1 MDILRAMTI
10 NTFLLRILLLL
21 CLLSPVSAIAIP
33 DPRVHLTPDEL
44 GFLAEH
50 PVIRVH
56 NEKDWPP
63 FNYNEA
69 SRPKGF
75 SIDYMNLLAERLGI
89 EVKYVTGPSWGEF
102 LQMIQKKELDV
113 MLNIINTKER
123 QNYLL
128 FTESYQRAFSAI
140 FTRDDDQQIQSL
152 SDLTGEAVA
161 VPKGFFTETLLK
173 QHYPKIRVYTT
184 KSIHG
189 ALLAV
194 MEGNARAAIGELE
207 VVNYLIKQ
215 YKTPGIKA
223 STSISDKRF
232 ASIHSL
238 GVRRDWP
245 LFHTSLQKAMDSVTD
260 EEMLALNNKWFGS
273 TSQKLELTTQELEFL
288 KTKERLN
295 IAIQPNRAPFSYFD
309 GGTAKGVSVEYARLI
324 GNQLNI
330 KLNFIWK
337 RPGGTQKN
345 SRADL
350 IMGQDQSLEN
360 RQQSY
365 LTEPYA
371 RSLPGIFAQNDRYYS
386 RLDELKGKRLAVTE
400 GSGYLKLLE
409 QHYPDIALHPVANMD
424 KAIEAVVFDHA
435 DAFLADFNEATHQL
449 QRISISSIKAL
460 TSVKDSR
467 FISDLSLAVPNSRP
481 LLQSIV
487 KKALK
492 KLDKAEVQLM
502 KQRWLQLQESDDD
515 FISLTTWERDYL
527 QKKNRFTFCSIPVW
541 HPLDFVDD
549 ETVQPTGIAIDTL
562 HLVEQK
568 IGNAVKFD
576 WRPSESWPQSIRNF
590 SNAECDMIPAMIK
603 TAPREKYAFFTKPY
617 MSYKA
622 VIITRE
628 DEPFFHS
635 FDDVKERG
643 IARQKGSGMI
653 NLLHNRYEGVSI
665 VETET
670 TLDSFQK
677 VASGEIYATVAILP
691 VASYY
696 ITRYGLSNLKI
707 AGFTD
712 INYPVSIAVHKDRP
726 ELFSIVEKA
735 LAGIGEKQHR
745 DIFTRWVSL
754 KIDQQVDYSLYFK
767 TLGGIL
773 FLALIFLYR
782 HFELSRYNK
791 VLEKLSVEDKLTGLY
806 NRGRLDEVLL
816 DQRHLF
822 KRYNTPFCVIILDAD
837 HFKDINDK
845 YGHLT
850 GDQVLFDIA
859 NLLTNERRITDILG
873 RWGGEEFMLICPN
886 TTLDGAEALGLSIL
900 KAIKD
905 NTFPNKI
912 SCTLSAGIAE
922 INPDD
927 TIQSMLQRA
936 DSALYEA
943 KDGGRNRIVVA
954 RD

>member
-1 MDILRAMTI
+1 MNI
-10 NTFLLRILLLL
+10 NTLLLRILLLI
-21 CLLSPVSAIAIP
+21 LLVSPINVNAVP

-89 EVKYVTGPSWGEF
+89 EAKYVTGPSWDEF
-102 LQMIQKKELDV
+102 LQMIRNKELDV
-113 MLNIINTKER
+113 MLNIINTEER
-123 QNYLL
+123 RNYLL
-128 FTESYQRAFSAI
+128 FTERYQRAFSAI
-140 FTRDDDQQIQSL
+140 FTRDDDLQVQSL
-152 SDLTGEAVA
+152 SDLSGETVA
-161 VPKGFFTETLLK
+161 VPKGFFTEGLLK
-173 QHYPKIRVYTT
+173 EHYPGIRVYTT

-194 MEGNARAAIGELE
+194 MEGHARATIGELE
-207 VVNYLIKQ
+207 VVNYLIKK

-223 STSISDKRF
+223 ATSISDQRF
-232 ASIHSL
+232 ASIHHL
-238 GVRRDWP
+238 GVRNDWP
-245 LFHTSLQKAMDSVTD
+245 LLHSSLQKAMDSITD
-260 EEMLALNNKWFGS
+260 EEMLALGNEWFGS
-273 TSQKLELTTQELEFL
+273 ASQKLELTEQELEFL
-288 KTKERLN
+288 KTKSRLN

-324 GNQLNI
+324 GDQLKV

-337 RPGGTQKN
+337 RPGGIQKN

-350 IMGQDQSLEN
+350 IMGQEQSLEN
-360 RQQSY
+360 RKQSY
-365 LTEPYA
+365 LSEPYA
-371 RSLPGIFAQNDRYYS
+371 RSVPGIFAKNDRYYT
-386 RLDELKGKRLAVTE
+386 RLDELKGKRLAVIHGT
-400 GSGYLKLLE
+400 GYLKLLE
-409 QHYPDIALHPVANMD
+409 QHYPDIKLLTVDGMD
-424 KAIEAVVFDHA
+424 KAIEAVVFDRA
-435 DAFLADFNEATHQL
+435 DAFLADFNEAAHQL
-449 QRISISSIKAL
+449 QRVSISSIKAL

-467 FISDLSLAVPNSRP
+467 FISDLSLAVPNGQP

-487 KKALK
+487 KKAMK
-492 KLDKAEVQLM
+492 KMDKAKVQLM
-502 KQRWLQLQESDDD
+502 KQRWLQLQESEDDL
-515 FISLTTWERDYL
+515 ISLTTWERDYL
-527 QKKNRFTFCSIPVW
+527 QKKSRFTFCSVPVW

-549 ETVQPTGIAIDTL
+549 ETVQPAGMAIDTL

-568 IGNAVKFD
+568 IGNSVKFD
-576 WRPSESWPQSIRNF
+576 WRPSESWSQSIRNF
-590 SNAECDMIPAMIK
+590 STAECDLIPAMIK
-603 TAPREKYAFFTKPY
+603 TAPREKYASFTKPY

-622 VIITRE
+622 VIITRD

-635 FDDVKERG
+635 FDEVKEKG

-712 INYPVSIAVHKDRP
+712 IDYPVSIAVNKDRP

-735 LAGIGEKQHR
+735 LASISEKQHR
-745 DIFTRWVSL
+745 DIFTRWVSI
-754 KIDQQVDYSLYFK
+754 KIDQQVDYSLYLK
-767 TLGGIL
+767 TLGVIL
-773 FLALIFLYR
+773 LVVLFFAYR
-782 HFELSRYNK
+782 HFQLSRYNK

-806 NRGRLDEVLL
+806 NRSRLDEVLL

-822 KRYNTPFCVIILDAD
+822 KRYDTPFCVIILDAD
-837 HFKDINDK
+837 HFKDINDQ

-859 NLLTNERRITDILG
+859 RLLTNERRVTDILG

-886 TTLDGAEALGLSIL
+886 TGLDGAESLGLNIL
-900 KAIKD
+900 KAIKN

-912 SCTLSAGIAE
+912 SCTLSAGIAQ

-943 KDGGRNRIVVA
+943 KEGGRNRIVVA
-954 RD
+954 RG